1 MAISRRRF
9 LESATVSVGGVHAA
23 GTQLPTRPFG
33 RTGVRVPILA
43 FGSGS
48 RFLMYKEEDKA
59 LAALNK
65 AIDLGITYVD
75 TAAAYGDGASEERVG
90 KVMKTRRKEVFLVS
104 KINERDPEKV
114 KRTID
119 RTFRLLQTDHLDVL
133 HIHSLLH
140 EDDLAKVESK
150 GGVLD
155 ILRKLRDE
163 KSIRFMGITSHTNP
177 EVLAKA
183 LERHDFN
190 CTQMALNAALMGM
203 ATFTPG
209 ASYPAGFKPCFETVA
224 LPVANRKGLGV
235 IAMKIFGQ
243 EKLVGAA
250 PVETLI
256 RYSLSLPVSTCV
268 LGMPKLE
275 YIEQNVQVARD
286 FKPMPRPEM
295 QRISTEVSGKLK
307 AALDQEFARHID
319 A

>member
-1 MAISRRRF
+1 MALSRRRF
-9 LESATVSVGGVHAA
+9 LESATVSLGAAHAA
-23 GTQLPTRPFG
+23 EPKLATRPFG
-33 RTGVRVPILA
+33 RTGVRVPVLA

-59 LAALNK
+59 LQALNK

-90 KVMKTRRKEVFLVS
+90 KVMKTRRKEVFLAS

-119 RTFRLLQTDHLDVL
+119 RTFRLLQTDRLDVL
-133 HIHSLLH
+133 HIHSLLN

-163 KSIRFMGITSHTNP
+163 KAIRFMGVTSHTNP
-177 EVLAKA
+177 EVLARA

-190 CTQMALNAALMGM
+190 CTQMALNAGLMGM
-203 ATFTPG
+203 AKFTPG
-209 ASYPAGFKPCFETVA
+209 AGYPAGVTPCFETIA

-250 PVETLI
+250 PIETLI
-256 RYSLSLPVSTCV
+256 RYSLSLPVSACV

-275 YIEQNVQVARD
+275 FIEQNVQVARS
-286 FKPMPRPEM
+286 FKAMTKPQM
-295 QRISTEVSGKLK
+295 QRISSEVSGKVK
-307 AALDQEFARHID
+307 AMLDREFSSHVD